1 MSKHEP
7 TGKPLASGKFP
18 RRKSLWFLFF
28 TPVAMLLMV
37 SCSLFPLRL
46 PFSISFL
53 DRFYEGQQSS
63 TRPVLTLTAILQN
76 LTLPSDQ
83 DIIPSNTPGRLT
95 RAASTQTAAQGQTDQ
110 PQPFGDGEGTVG
122 VQTGTHASSGTPR
135 PTGTQTRVP
144 TSTWYIYYF
153 PTRTSVSSSYTR
165 TPTRTPTRTV
175 TRTPTKTLTPTINQT
190 GTASAQTATQ
200 DAANKTATAIVE
212 NQTATSV
219 ALTEVAVA
227 CAAVEKNIAY
237 NADSNGDGFTDVM
250 IMDVTGVCREVVFA
264 GTGSLQPL
272 VDDWSPDGNQLV
284 LEWDG
289 NLYLINTDGT
299 GLNTIDT
306 SLSGSNSQAAWS
318 SDGLIVFRN
327 VSSGGQAD
335 LYRVQP
341 GGGTAEPLTN
351 DPSDD
356 SAPAWSPDGNKI
368 AFVSNRDGNTDLY
381 ILTVGGGIT
390 RFSENEQ
397 LEDTPRWSPDGNT
410 LLFARKESSGAAPD
424 LFLVSPSD
432 WSAIQTEF
440 TNASGHDSSDSQPAW
455 SSNGNQILWIS
466 NRDGSSEIYLMSSDE
481 GGAQAKINNVTSG
494 EQHPRWKP

>member
-1 MSKHEP
+1 MRKHDP
-7 TGKPLASGKFP
+7 TEKSQLSD
-18 RRKSLWFLFF
+18 RYLQRKSLWFLFF
-28 TPVAMLLMV
+28 TPLALLLMV

-46 PFSISFL
+46 PFAIPFL
-53 DRFYEGQQSS
+53 DRFYEGEQSS
-63 TRPVLTLTAILQN
+63 TQPVLTLTAILQN

-83 DIIPSNTPGRLT
+83 NIIPSDTPGRLT
-95 RAASTQTAAQGQTDQ
+95 RAASTQTAVQGETDQ
-110 PQPFGDGEGTVG
+110 PQQEGQEG
-122 VQTGTHASSGTPR
+122 VVSSQTGTLTVSGTPR

-190 GTASAQTATQ
+190 ATAAAQTATQ
-200 DAANKTATAIVE
+200 DAANKTATAIVA

-237 NADSNGDGFTDVM
+237 NADANGDGYTDVM

-272 VDDWSPDGNQLV
+272 VDDWSPDGNKLV
-284 LEWDG
+284 LEWNGD
-289 NLYLINTDGT
+289 LYLINTDGT
-299 GLNTIDT
+299 GLNTINT
-306 SLSGSNSQAAWS
+306 SLSGSSSQAAWS
-318 SDGLIVFRN
+318 SDNWLVFRN
-327 VSSGGQAD
+327 VSSGWQAD
-335 LYRVQP
+335 LYRLQS
-341 GGGTAEPLTN
+341 GGGTAEQLTN
-351 DPSDD
+351 DAFDD
-356 SAPAWSPDGNKI
+356 SAPAWSPDNNKI

-381 ILTVGGGIT
+381 ILTIGGGVT
-390 RFSENEQ
+390 RFSENTQ
-397 LEDTPRWSPDGNT
+397 LEDTPRWSPNGNT
-410 LLFARKESSGAAPD
+410 LLFSRKENSGAAPD

-466 NRDGSSEIYLMSSDE
+466 DRDGNGEIYMMSSG
-481 GGAQAKINNVTSG
+481 GGAQAKINNITSG